1 MESEARALLEEKL
14 TSLEHRLSSIK
25 RDVSRSHSSDSAEQA
40 QERENDEV
48 EEAIGI
54 ETEQSLRSVKAALVR
69 LDEGRY
75 GICDGCGENIAPER
89 LAVLPEAVLC
99 VKCAHE
105 SGTALK

>member
-1 MESEARALLEEKL
+1 VTESETRTLLEEKL
-14 TSLEHRLSSIK
+14 TALEHRLSRIK

-54 ETEQSLRSVKAALVR
+54 ETEQSLRGVRAALAR

-75 GICDGCGENIAPER
+75 GVCEGCGDQIAPER

-99 VKCAHE
+99 VKCAH
-105 SGTALK
+105 